1 MLAVEFYK
9 IPVFWSLGVVGVILL
24 ASVVLS
30 LAWKPA
36 PKVAPEMKS

>member
-1 MLAVEFYK
+1 
-9 IPVFWSLGVVGVILL
+9 VVGVILL
-24 ASVVLS
+24 ASVDLS